1 MSSAYGSGSAPLGD
15 AHPTPSE
22 DKAASTSLGDLLT
35 EVTKDFSTLMRQEI
49 ELAKAEAA
57 DSAKKAG
64 KGAGLLGGA
73 GYAAIMLVLFLSLTL
88 MWALGD
94 AFDSLALGAL
104 VVAILWGI
112 IAAVLYLVGR
122 KALKEVKGLPKTTDS
137 VKKIPET
144 LKRNE
149 ENR

>member
-1 MSSAYGSGSAPLGD
+1 MSNAHGSGSVPLGD
-15 AHPTPSE
+15 PSPTPSE
-22 DKAASTSLGDLLT
+22 EKAASTSLGQLLT

-49 ELAKAEAA
+49 ELAKAEATE
-57 DSAKKAG
+57 SAKKAG

-94 AFDSLALGAL
+94 AFDSITLGAL
-104 VVAILWGI
+104 VVAGVWAI
-112 IAAVLYLVGR
+112 IAGILYLVGR

>member
-1 MSSAYGSGSAPLGD
+1 MSSVQGSGAVAAGNQ
-15 AHPTPSE
+15 HPTPSE
-22 DKAASTSLGDLLT
+22 EKAANTSLGALVG

-49 ELAKAEAA
+49 ALAKAEAT

-73 GYAAIMLVLFLSLTL
+73 GYAAIMLILFLSLTL

-94 AFDSLALGAL
+94 AFDSITLGAL
-104 VVAILWGI
+104 VVAVLWGI
-112 IAAVLYLVGR
+112 IALVLYLIGR
-122 KALKEVKGLPKTTDS
+122 KELKKVQGMPKTADS
-137 VKKIPET
+137 VKHIPEA